1 MLTTRLTDHAHLRLL
16 EEHDAAELHA
26 LIDRNRDYLARWM
39 PWARGHTAAATLEF
53 IRLTRRQL
61 ADNNGLQ
68 TAIIVKHRIAG
79 LVGLHAVS
87 WPNRSTSIGYWL
99 AEEHQGQGL
108 VTTAVRV
115 YLDYVFATLALD
127 RITLSAAVD
136 NARSRALA
144 ERMGFRQEGVLR
156 QAEVV
161 NGRAHDLAL
170 YAMLREEW
178 APNSA
183 P

>member
-1 MLTTRLTDHAHLRLL
+1 VLTTNLTDHAHLRLL
-16 EEHDAAELHA
+16 EEHDAAELYA
-26 LIDRNRDYLARWM
+26 VIDQNRDYLARWM
-39 PWARGHTAAATLEF
+39 PWARTQTVAATLEF
-53 IRLTRRQL
+53 IRLTRQQL

-68 TAIIVKHRIAG
+68 TAIIVNHSIAG
-79 LVGLHAVS
+79 LVGLHAIS

-99 AEEHQGQGL
+99 AEEHQGLGL
-108 VTTAVRV
+108 ATAAVRA
-115 YLDYVFATLALD
+115 YLEYVFTTLPLG

-144 ERMGFRQEGVLR
+144 ERTGFRQEGVLR

-170 YAMLREEW
+170 YALLREEW
-178 APNSA
+178 ES
-183 P
+183 